1 MSYQLY
7 DALVAA
13 GAPEEKAK
21 AAAESI
27 PEGQYLASKEDLQ
40 KAFGEVKVE
49 IADLRGELKSEI
61 ANFRAAME
69 TRFNDKFA
77 SLDRGMAVL
86 KFAYGPIIM
95 GLLIKLAFFD

>member
-1 MSYQLY
+1 M
-7 DALVAA
+7 A
-13 GAPEEKAK
+13 GMIRSFVRQQNRPVPVGV
-21 AAAESI
+21 S
-27 PEGQYLASKEDLQ
+27 ASKEDLQ

-86 KFAYGPIIM
+86 KFAYRPLIM

>member
-40 KAFGEVKVE
+40 EAFGEV
-49 IADLRGELKSEI
+49 APRTS
-61 ANFRAAME
+61 
-69 TRFNDKFA
+69 A
-77 SLDRGMAVL
+77 SRMTASKKERLSA
-86 KFAYGPIIM
+86 
-95 GLLIKLAFFD
+95 

>member
-1 MSYQLY
+1 M
-7 DALVAA
+7 A
-13 GAPEEKAK
+13 GMIRSFVRQQNRTVPVGV
-21 AAAESI
+21 SV
-27 PEGQYLASKEDLQ
+27 SKEDLQ
-40 KAFGEVKVE
+40 KAFGEGKVE

>member
-1 MSYQLY
+1 
-7 DALVAA
+7 
-13 GAPEEKAK
+13 
-21 AAAESI
+21 
-27 PEGQYLASKEDLQ
+27 
-40 KAFGEVKVE
+40 
-49 IADLRGELKSEI
+49 
-61 ANFRAAME
+61 ME